1 MVIFTAPYI
10 MPVTMIHKEI
20 HTMDKLIHNGALTEK
35 GRQELIQVIEK
46 SIEIIEQNKTLE
58 DKEEKQYFDSIKII
72 PRKKDY
78 KLTRAVAFNSLYQ
91 FSFSG
96 NGDTPLMWN
105 RVYVSFEQDYRGNKP
120 SFSSKDFE
128 KLDLKLKA
136 ILFYEMGKPN
146 DFESYEYVAFL
157 KSDPKIEVSFR
168 VYKDDFNRMDHLP
181 RNFYSV
187 KVSKNNS
194 GTNEYPDAKI
204 LYLNK
209 K

>member
-1 MVIFTAPYI
+1 MVIFAAPYI
-10 MPVTMIHKEI
+10 MPVTITNKEI
-20 HTMDKLIHNGALTEK
+20 HAMDKLIHDGALTENGK
-35 GRQELIQVIEK
+35 QELIQIIKK
-46 SIEIIEQNKTLE
+46 SIEIIEQKKSLE
-58 DKEEKQYFDSIKII
+58 DKEEKDYFDSIEII

-78 KLTRAVAFNSLYQ
+78 KLTGAVALKSLYQ
-91 FSFSG
+91 FDFFG
-96 NGDTPLMWN
+96 NGGNPLMWN
-105 RVYVSFEQDYRGNKP
+105 RVNISFEQNDEYIKT

-128 KLDLKLKA
+128 KLDVKLKA

-146 DFESYEYVAFL
+146 SFESYQYVAFL

-181 RNFYSV
+181 RNFYSI
-187 KVSKNNS
+187 KVSKNDS